1 MQLHELRSPRGAR
14 KLRKLV
20 GRGRGSGHGK
30 TSCRGQKGQKAR
42 SGPGMK
48 GSLEGG
54 QMSIIRRLP
63 KVGFHSARP
72 IVYQIVKLSEL
83 AKFKD
88 GSVVDAKT
96 LKAKGIIEKPHKPYK
111 ILADGELKKAL
122 TIQAY
127 SFSKQA
133 EEQIKQAGGTIQ
145 TITASAVMNDGS
157 SQKQKS
163 K

>member
-1 MQLHELRSPRGAR
+1 MYLHELRSPRGAK
-14 KLRKLV
+14 KLRKIV

-30 TSCRGQKGQKAR
+30 TSCRGQKGQSAR
-42 SGPGMK
+42 SGRGIL

-54 QMSIIRRLP
+54 QMSLIRRLP

-72 IVYQIVKLSEL
+72 IVYQIVKLSDL
-83 AKFKD
+83 SKFKD
-88 GSVVDAKT
+88 GAVVDART
-96 LKAKGIIEKPHKPYK
+96 LKTKGLIEKIYKPYK
-111 ILADGELKKAL
+111 ILADGEFKKAL

-133 EEQIKQAGGTIQ
+133 EEQIKQAGGKVQ

-157 SQKQKS
+157 SQKQKA